1 MLGTPTV
8 VGLWPVLLPVIIGGT
23 LAILG
28 GALSPL
34 LSHFLTGRRAR
45 AERRIQQF
53 EAMVSAVYEH
63 GEWLE
68 MHNRSLVFGE
78 VLEPGP
84 SPMNKVHS
92 IAIIHFRE
100 LVAPVLRMSLLG
112 LEYQRWMA
120 GAAQARVEG
129 NAPGMSEGFEKA
141 HSGWIKAQGDFLAIA
156 AKYASDRKGS
166 V

>member
-1 MLGTPTV
+1 MPGTPTV
-8 VGLWPVLLPVIIGGT
+8 VALWPVLLPVIIGGT

-68 MHNRSLVFGE
+68 MHNRSFVFGE
-78 VLEPGP
+78 AIEPGP

-92 IAIIHFRE
+92 IAIIHFPE
-100 LVAPVLRMSLLG
+100 LVAPVLRMSILG
-112 LEYQRWMA
+112 LEYQQWMA
-120 GAAQARVEG
+120 GAGKARVVG
-129 NAPGMSEGFEKA
+129 NVPGMSEGFKKA
-141 HSGWIKAQGDFLAIA
+141 HTGWIKAQGDFLDVA
-156 AKYASDRKGS
+156 AKYASDRKGA